1 VSAPP
6 KEMSFSANAVLSAFA
21 WFVPALTALIAV
33 PITVRGLGAD
43 GYGLLAIVTAVTG
56 YLGLMEMGL
65 GTAIVRY
72 LSYYRAL
79 NQGRPMLG
87 LMRFA
92 VEWFGGAGVVGG
104 VVLFLGAHWIVFSLL
119 KIPADMTDTA
129 ITVVRI
135 TAFGFAAGMLVSVGT
150 AVPQSFLR
158 YDVAAVINIVF
169 GVAGSAGP
177 AILVLLGFQLVA
189 VVAYGVLT
197 DVIAVGVYLWIAV
210 RLFKPIDKEA
220 GPSWLSIRRAVL
232 KFAAVT
238 ALTKIHSVISSQTS
252 RVVVGAASGVAAA
265 AYYQV
270 PSMLASRVN
279 SMLSTVAQVVFPTAS
294 GMKARNDEEGVK
306 TLYLRTSRLFFVV
319 NGSVTMAMCALAYPL
334 LQYWVSPKYAEEGA
348 VALVVFSITSAI
360 NATTMSAS
368 YVNLSAARPG
378 TNLMFSFSNS
388 VITLATVYPLT
399 VTWGVVGAA
408 LAGLLGAS
416 TVPAFFWYAHR
427 KIIHLSS
434 FRVLRQCYLP
444 TMLGAGLVGVAAYIL
459 VAPRLHNLPQALAA
473 FAMLTLVGMAVSG
486 LCGAIKREDIATAVA
501 LVRRS
506 RPRRKV
512 KPPVGEEG
520 AGGAA

>member
-1 VSAPP
+1 
-6 KEMSFSANAVLSAFA
+6 MSFSANAVLSAFA
-21 WFVPALTALIAV
+21 WFVPSLTALIAV
-33 PITVRGLGAD
+33 PITVRGLGSD
-43 GYGLLAIVTAVTG
+43 GYGLLALVTAVTG

-79 NQGRPMLG
+79 NQGRPMIG

-104 VVLFLGAHWIVFSLL
+104 VALFVGAHWIVFSLL
-119 KIPADMTDTA
+119 KIPADMSATA

-135 TAFGFAAGMLVSVGT
+135 TAFGFLAGMLVSVGT

-158 YDVAAVINIVF
+158 YDIAAAINIVF

-177 AILVLLGFQLVA
+177 AILVLLGFKLVA
-189 VVAYGVLT
+189 VVAFGVLT
-197 DVIAVGVYLWIAV
+197 DVIAVGVYVWV
-210 RLFKPIDKEA
+210 GVVLFRPVDKRA
-220 GPSWLSIRRAVL
+220 GPSWLSVRRAVL

-238 ALTKIHSVISSQTS
+238 ALTRIHTAIASQTS
-252 RVVVGAASGVAAA
+252 RIVVGAATGVAAA

-270 PSMLASRVN
+270 PYMLASRVN

-306 TLYLRTSRLFFVV
+306 TLYLRTSRLFFVI

-334 LQYWVSPKYAEEGA
+334 LQFWVSPKYATEGA
-348 VALVVFSITSAI
+348 VALVLFSITSAV

-378 TNLMFSFSNS
+378 TNLVFSFSNS

-399 VTWGVVGAA
+399 VTWGVAGAA
-408 LAGLLGAS
+408 VAGLLGATS
-416 TVPAFFWYAHR
+416 VPAFFWYAHR
-427 KIIHLSS
+427 TIIHLSS
-434 FRVLRQCYLP
+434 FRVWRACYLP
-444 TMLGAGLVGVAAYIL
+444 TSLGAGLVGVAAYIV
-459 VAPRLHNLPQALAA
+459 VAPRLRNLPETLAA
-473 FAMLTLVGMAVSG
+473 FALLTLVGMTVSG
-486 LCGAIKREDIATAVA
+486 LFGAITREDIATAVA
-501 LVRRS
+501 LVGRS
-506 RPRRKV
+506 WPRRRGR
-512 KPPVGEEG
+512 PPAEDKNE
-520 AGGAA
+520 GGAA